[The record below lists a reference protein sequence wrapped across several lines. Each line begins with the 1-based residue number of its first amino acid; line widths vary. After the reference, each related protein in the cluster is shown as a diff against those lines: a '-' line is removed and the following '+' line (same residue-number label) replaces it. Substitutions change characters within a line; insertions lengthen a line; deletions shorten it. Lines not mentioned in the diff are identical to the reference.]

1 MHFSSVVLPE
11 PLCPIRPI
19 EDPSSIANETSRSAQ
34 KSSAFERV
42 TSSRCFTEV
51 GRSLNSLNDF
61 ETPSTSIACGHSSS
75 AKSPDMRKKRRQVKN
90 SSAAETTSTIAEHA
104 GVPGDAHVRQHLHA
118 VLRRWPVEGA
128 LEPEHDRRQ
137 RVQQVEVPQARRCR
151 GS

>member
-51 GRSLNSLNDF
+51 GRSWNSLNDF
-61 ETPSTSIACGHSSS
+61 ETPSTSIAAVTAPPRSRPTSG
-75 AKSPDMRKKRRQVKN
+75 RR
-90 SSAAETTSTIAEHA
+90 
-104 GVPGDAHVRQHLHA
+104 
-118 VLRRWPVEGA
+118 GA
-128 LEPEHDRRQ
+128 R
-137 RVQQVEVPQARRCR
+137 
-151 GS
+151 